1 MPHSVK
7 SWRVSYTVMSTAG
20 TCLLAVRQASF
31 RRHDLYPGLIME
43 PGNLSC
49 NVKGNVQREQPG
61 GRILMSRNRDGLTR
75 ISDEVFVMGMER
87 RG

>member
-7 SWRVSYTVMSTAG
+7 SCRVSYTVISTAG

-31 RRHDLYPGLIME
+31 RRHDLYSGLITE

-49 NVKGNVQREQPG
+49 NVKGNAQREHPE
-61 GRILMSRNRDGLTR
+61 GRIPMSRNRDGLTR
-75 ISDEVFVMGMER
+75 SSDEVSVMGMEQ